1 MRFTQFAIVLLLI
14 TTLVVLG
21 CSSDDSLEI
30 AEGGFLGGTQG
41 IVADFEPFGVEEE
54 GKLTIF
60 NTEAFPIEVTVQNKG
75 EYDTQ
80 AGDVVVSLLGPSP
93 EEFSGIASSS
103 LPNAEILDPISEL
116 VPEGGEETITFASD
130 ATYEGS
136 VSGFV
141 DRTWFGNIEYRYQT
155 YTIVSEVCL
164 KEDLSDSR
172 ICDVNGA
179 KTFFVS
185 GAPITVTKVEED
197 TAGKGIMAVKFTVS
211 NVGGGDV
218 TVPGQEFSATT
229 DKLAFSLD
237 DPEWEC
243 KSAGKVNEARLRD
256 GKADIVCKLKEAL
269 QEDALSTKQVKLTL
283 QYKYRDIIQEKIRI
297 KESAE

>member
-179 KTFFVS
+179 KTFLLKWGFS
-185 GAPITVTKVEED
+185 IKFFKKYYLRSDEKFDGLLREPEKSFLYYFNL
-197 TAGKGIMAVKFTVS
+197 VKCRLSYLFH
-211 NVGGGDV
+211 
-218 TVPGQEFSATT
+218 
-229 DKLAFSLD
+229 KLI
-237 DPEWEC
+237 
-243 KSAGKVNEARLRD
+243 KS
-256 GKADIVCKLKEAL
+256 
-269 QEDALSTKQVKLTL
+269 
-283 QYKYRDIIQEKIRI
+283 
-297 KESAE
+297 